1 MLPDTDQGQ
10 QECEAA
16 NGLLLFDYYNYRY
29 FYCGIKE
36 YKIEAI
42 LHVGAIRICF

>member
-29 FYCGIKE
+29 FY
-36 YKIEAI
+36 A
-42 LHVGAIRICF
+42 